1 MFSLI
6 TNNYVI
12 NDSLFT
18 LEIICKIAFYI
29 SISITISYVGY
40 NYVKKDKTSKLLS
53 TIIENLITII
63 EKINNSTILKNDE
76 FINEVNLLKEFHRRL
91 RQYKE

>member
-6 TNNYVI
+6 TNNCVI

-29 SISITISYVGY
+29 SISIAISYVGY
-40 NYVKKDKTSKLLS
+40 NYIKKDKTTKLLL

-76 FINEVNLLKEFHRRL
+76 FKNEKGQLKDFHRRL
-91 RQYKE
+91 KQYKE